1 MPGHLGTVSL
11 KKSHDI
17 IILSFWNIVKGEA
30 KYLYSVFYLLLQGI
44 GNYIC
49 DTEGNIVCMPG
60 WEDELNMCT
69 TPICEFN
76 GATCENGNCT
86 EPHVCTCEIGW

>member
-1 MPGHLGTVSL
+1 MWQIRGLRS
-11 KKSHDI
+11 KKFSSEM
-17 IILSFWNIVKGEA
+17 LQNLLQ
-30 KYLYSVFYLLLQGI
+30 YPYSAFYLLLQGI

-60 WEDELNMCT
+60 WEDESNMCT